1 MANLRV
7 YVDEN
12 TPPWSPLYRPYS
24 CSSSCSTIT
33 HDSGISCCGGVGIAS
48 ATPIGAIA
56 LPDTGSTMT
65 CFEQSDPT
73 QTTTTPSPPCKSPS
87 ICSSTGS
94 SSLEYATPTSTNPTL
109 SRWLDSESSLS
120 AADPLVAQFAHVE
133 SILEPTSSSAAI
145 RHLHRLQ
152 TRSSL
157 LNTTTTRLV
166 TDPWRAVSSWFGVA
180 RDWCVERLADR
191 EQTMHAHA
199 NKVYV
204 LERHAKCE
212 REAAGKL
219 QQILQEVSSSSSNVY
234 FWSFATD
241 PWYPML

>member
-1 MANLRV
+1 MANLLHI
-7 YVDEN
+7 DD
-12 TPPWSPLYRPYS
+12 TISPWSPLYRPYS

-48 ATPIGAIA
+48 GTPIA
-56 LPDTGSTMT
+56 LHDTSTMT
-65 CFEQSDPT
+65 SLEQSDPVT
-73 QTTTTPSPPCKSPS
+73 AATVPCKSPS
-87 ICSSTGS
+87 ISSSTES
-94 SSLEYATPTSTNPTL
+94 SSLEYTTPTSTNPTL
-109 SRWLDSESSLS
+109 SRWLDSESSVS
-120 AADPLVAQFAHVE
+120 AADPLVAQFAHVQ
-133 SILEPTSSSAAI
+133 SILEPNSSSSAAI
-145 RHLHRLQ
+145 RQLHRLQ

-157 LNTTTTRLV
+157 LNTTTATLV
-166 TDPWRAVSSWFGVA
+166 RDPWKAVSSWFRVA

-219 QQILQEVSSSSSNVY
+219 QQILQDVGSSSSSSISEWIV
-234 FWSFATD
+234 D
-241 PWYPML
+241 